1 MLPRPVPGC
10 WEARRDT
17 SPRSQGFVPSSE
29 GHLVLVLDLS
39 ESIQTGGICGSGV
52 STTFPPAEDA

>member
-1 MLPRPVPGC
+1 MLPHPAVLGC

-29 GHLVLVLDLS
+29 GRLVLVLDLS
-39 ESIQTGGICGSGV
+39 EPIQTGGICGKWGFYHLS
-52 STTFPPAEDA
+52 SS